1 MKRTNID
8 RSWELIRGEY
18 PQIPGMS
25 PEKRIVNL
33 PHDFIIEGDVS
44 KNSAGGADVGYYN
57 GGTATYTKY
66 IQAGE
71 EWTDKRVLVQFD
83 GVFGE
88 TSVILNG
95 HVVGKHHYGYTPFV
109 VDLTKQLKAGQKNR
123 LSVTVS
129 NDHEPNSRWY
139 SGAGIYRHVDLLT
152 APKVHIAPDG
162 IYAYTDHIVG
172 QDAFVVVETTVENH
186 TAEDADVWVN
196 LLFKA
201 QGGSEAQGRQ
211 VQGESEVRGRQ
222 AQGSLEAQGAV
233 KVHVPAGESAIARTQ
248 LLVEDARIWD
258 IDDPQLY
265 RIAAQLVSRRPGKKE
280 ELTGT
285 KVLDEEICSF
295 GIRTIS
301 IDAKNGFRL
310 NGRSLKLKGGCIHH
324 DNGILGAAS
333 FADSEYRK
341 VKLHKE
347 NGYNALRFA
356 HNPVSRDMLD
366 ACDRLGIVVIDEAF
380 DTWNMPKNLHDFSR
394 HFASEWEQELT
405 GFLIRD
411 RNHPSVIIW
420 SIGNELREQGGLS
433 QGYQTSAMLAA
444 RVRQLDHTRFVAG
457 ALCSFFSGLDDE
469 DTGSFWSSLMQEAQ
483 QSGGLANL
491 DGSFGRAVWNDY
503 TECFCA
509 PWDVVGY
516 NYLNYHYDEASELFP
531 NRVICATE
539 SKPGQMEEYWEDV
552 LRLPNLIGD
561 FEWTSHD
568 YIGEAGIGK
577 RLYVKP
583 GKAAQAARMLH
594 MAPYPWRTA
603 GAGEFDL
610 CGFYKPQL
618 AYRRIIWGS
627 PETYIACQNP
637 ANMGKVE
644 LLDRYAWQDCLNSWT
659 WPAENKSPI
668 RVEVYSAAE
677 EVELILNGRSLG
689 RQKAGKENHYKAQF
703 ELTYERGILEA
714 VSYTNGQEIS
724 RDSLESAGAP
734 AGIKLTADP
743 MALHQTTLP
752 ADGQSLCF
760 AVITVVDENQRPVPY
775 AETEVHARIVSGT
788 CDQAAQEAAPAE
800 KIAVLAALGSGRPM
814 TEENYTVGRI
824 TTYEGRALAV
834 IRSGCQAGNVRLK
847 VTAKGMAEAF
857 LDINVT
863 KVS

>member
-1 MKRTNID
+1 MADQKERMDAMRRINID
-8 RSWELIRGEY
+8 RGWELIKGEY
-18 PQIPGMS
+18 PSIPGMS
-25 PEKRIVNL
+25 PKKRCVNL
-33 PHDFIIEGDVS
+33 PHDFMIEGDVS
-44 KNSAGGADVGYYN
+44 RDSAGGADVGYYH

-66 IQAGE
+66 IEASE
-71 EWTDKRVLVQFD
+71 DWMDKRVLVQFD

-88 TSVILNG
+88 TSVTLNG
-95 HVVGKHHYGYTPFV
+95 HIMGKHHYGYTPFT
-109 VDLTKQLKAGQKNR
+109 VDLTKRLKAGRKNR

-139 SGAGIYRHVDLLT
+139 SGAGIYRHVNLLT

-162 IYAYTDHIVG
+162 IYAYTDHIIG

-186 TAEDADVWVN
+186 TEEDRDVWVN
-196 LLFKA
+196 LLFTA
-201 QGGSEAQGRQ
+201 EGRQ
-211 VQGESEVRGRQ
+211 C
-222 AQGSLEAQGAV
+222 AQGAI
-233 KVHVPAGESAIARTQ
+233 KVHVPAGENAVAHTQ
-248 LLVEDARIWD
+248 LLVENARIWD
-258 IDDPQLY
+258 IEDPKLY
-265 RIAAQLVSRRPGKKE
+265 QITAQLAGRRPGKKE
-280 ELTGT
+280 MLTGEE
-285 KVLDEEICSF
+285 VLDEADCSF

-301 IDAKNGFRL
+301 MDAKNGFML

-356 HNPVSRDMLD
+356 HNPVSSDMLD
-366 ACDRLGIVVIDEAF
+366 ACDRLGIVVINEAF

-405 GFLIRD
+405 SFIVRD

-433 QGYQTSAMLAA
+433 EGYRTSAMLAA
-444 RVRQLDHTRFVAG
+444 KVRQLDHTRFVAG

-469 DTGSFWSSLMQEAQ
+469 DTGKFWMSLMREAQ
-483 QSGGLANL
+483 LRGGSLANL
-491 DGSFGRAVWNDY
+491 DGSFGREIWNDY

-516 NYLNYHYDEASELFP
+516 NYLNYHYDEAVELFP

-539 SKPGQMEEYWEDV
+539 SKPGQMEEYWDDV
-552 LRLPNLIGD
+552 LHLPNLIGD

-577 RLYVKP
+577 RLYVKSEE
-583 GKAAQAARMLH
+583 AAAAGRMLH
-594 MAPYPWRTA
+594 AAPYPWRTA

-610 CGFYKPQL
+610 CGFHKPQL

-627 PETYIACQNP
+627 EETYIACQNP
-637 ANMGKVE
+637 ANIGKVE
-644 LLDRYAWQDCLNSWT
+644 ILDRYAWQDCANSWT
-659 WPAENKSPI
+659 WPAENGSPI
-668 RVEVYSAAE
+668 KVELYSAAE

-689 RQKAGKENHYKAQF
+689 RQKAGKANHYKACF
-703 ELTYERGILEA
+703 TLAYERGVLEA

-724 RDSLESAGAP
+724 RDRLESAGAP
-734 AGIKLTADP
+734 AGLKLTADP
-743 MALHQTTLP
+743 IALHQEVLP

-760 AVITVVDENQRPVPY
+760 AEVTVVDAEGRPVPY
-775 AETEVHARIVSGT
+775 AEVEVSAELIPCAETGTAEEKALTAEEKALTAEDTEA
-788 CDQAAQEAAPAE
+788 QA
-800 KIAVLAALGSGRPM
+800 AVLAALGSGRPM
-814 TEENYTVGRI
+814 TEENYTAGRI

-834 IRSGCQAGNVRLK
+834 IRAGYQAGSAKLRVSADGLK
-847 VTAKGMAEAF
+847 EAVLELTVTE
-857 LDINVT
+857 L
-863 KVS
+863 